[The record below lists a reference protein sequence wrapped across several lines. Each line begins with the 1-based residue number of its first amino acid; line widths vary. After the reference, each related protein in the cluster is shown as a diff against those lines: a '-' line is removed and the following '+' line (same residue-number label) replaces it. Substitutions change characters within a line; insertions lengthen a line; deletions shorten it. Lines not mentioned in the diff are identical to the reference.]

1 MKITRHNYEEFF
13 LLYVDNE
20 LSSEDRR
27 MVEDFVHLHPDL
39 KEELELFSQFK
50 LTPDE
55 AIVFDNK
62 EELLKAKGETP
73 ITINNYEES
82 LLSYIDNEL
91 TAEQR
96 IAVEQFVN
104 TNPVAKKEL
113 ERLQQTKLQ
122 PETIV
127 FADKAS
133 LYRKEEKVRSMPV
146 RWWRAAAAI
155 LILGLGLTAALV
167 ITNKSADDKPPV
179 AKNPGTEKIIP
190 PANKTDQPVKEAM
203 ATTNPAVV
211 TDNNKTTTILKDN
224 QAVLPDYT
232 PKKNTAAFVK
242 ENKPNKTSNDQLPVK
257 KEEAVMADANKKPT
271 NNLPTPVNNP
281 NVIDNNFNNNKA
293 IADINTT
300 NTKKD
305 IITNPEVTNQTAPP
319 SNIVQAS
326 YNNEELV
333 QSDGKKNKLRGLFR
347 KAART
352 FEKRTDIDPT
362 DNDNRL
368 LVGGFAIRLK

>member
-1 MKITRHNYEEFF
+1 
-13 LLYVDNE
+13 
-20 LSSEDRR
+20 
-27 MVEDFVHLHPDL
+27 
-39 KEELELFSQFK
+39 
-50 LTPDE
+50 
-55 AIVFDNK
+55 
-62 EELLKAKGETP
+62 
-73 ITINNYEES
+73 
-82 LLSYIDNEL
+82 
-91 TAEQR
+91 
-96 IAVEQFVN
+96 
-104 TNPVAKKEL
+104 
-113 ERLQQTKLQ
+113 
-122 PETIV
+122 
-127 FADKAS
+127 
-133 LYRKEEKVRSMPV
+133 
-146 RWWRAAAAI
+146 
-155 LILGLGLTAALV
+155 
-167 ITNKSADDKPPV
+167 
-179 AKNPGTEKIIP
+179 
-190 PANKTDQPVKEAM
+190 
-203 ATTNPAVV
+203 
-211 TDNNKTTTILKDN
+211 
-224 QAVLPDYT
+224 
-232 PKKNTAAFVK
+232 
-242 ENKPNKTSNDQLPVK
+242 
-257 KEEAVMADANKKPT
+257 MADANKKPT